1 MPESAA
7 SAAAALLY
15 ACPLP
20 RSPLAAVLQPATL
33 NGAILTERR
42 DVHLLHVDAGKATP
56 PETLAGLRLPTTP
69 NTADMPDDE
78 TGPVALWLGPKRWL
92 LSFPHGRLPAGEI
105 DAPPGVTVVDLSH
118 GRCVLR
124 LSGTDLSG
132 RAVSAVLAKGCLL
145 DLSPEAFAPG
155 QCIQTLLHAIPVLIH
170 AVDDDVVDLYVARS
184 YAAALWESMV

>member
-1 MPESAA
+1 MPESA
-7 SAAAALLY
+7 AAAALLY
-15 ACPLP
+15 ARPSP
-20 RSPLAAVLQPATL
+20 RSPLAAVLQPVTL

-42 DVHLLHVDAGKATP
+42 GVSLLHVDAGKATP

-69 NTADMPDDE
+69 NTADMPDHE
-78 TGPVALWLGPKRWL
+78 TGPAALWLGPGRWL
-92 LSFPHGRLPAGEI
+92 LSFPHAPKEEI
-105 DAPPGVTVVDLSH
+105 EAPPGVTVVDLSQ

-124 LSGTDLSG
+124 LSGTDLTG

-155 QCIQTLLHAIPVLIH
+155 QCVQTLLHTIPVLIH

-184 YAAALWESMV
+184 YAVALWDRLA